1 MRKSLF
7 ALVAMVASSAMAQ
20 QNVDITAEQFKS
32 GAADSQLTTLGRQAV
47 SSGKRLVVTAP
58 QHWHAQIASSIRAGG
73 DAEIVLK
80 DGFYETLLVRVED
93 KEAEPAIIEPKPEPK
108 PEPVAAT
115 PKPLPT
121 PVPVETKAEPAPA
134 ELPVPPPV
142 QSIVDA
148 PAPAPVSAPEP
159 EPEPAPVVE
168 VPTPVQQAVA
178 EIPAAPA
185 IEQAPDAAVAAA
197 AGPVK
202 STAPNMLVAKEP
214 GDVDPIR
221 ASMEERYN
229 RGRRIVE
236 RVEPSQLR
244 RSDVIHTANGAAV
257 VVRFDGNQVLRMW
270 LVGSI
275 NLNQTAIGNEGINKY
290 RVLQPNLK

>member
-1 MRKSLF
+1 MRKCLF
-7 ALVAMVASSAMAQ
+7 ALVAMVASSAVAQ
-20 QNVDITAEQFKS
+20 QNVDITAEQFES

-93 KEAEPAIIEPKPEPK
+93 KEAEPAIVEPKPEPK
-108 PEPVAAT
+108 PEPVPAA
-115 PKPLPT
+115 PKPLPP
-121 PVPVETKAEPAPA
+121 PVAVEKKAEPALA
-134 ELPVPPPV
+134 ELPVPPPA
-142 QSIVDA
+142 QSVVE
-148 PAPAPVSAPEP
+148 APVPAPEP
-159 EPEPAPVVE
+159 EPEPEPVVQ
-168 VPTPVQQAVA
+168 VTTPVPQAVA
-178 EIPAAPA
+178 ETPAAPA
-185 IEQAPDAAVAAA
+185 SEQAPDASVAAA
-197 AGPVK
+197 AAPVK

-257 VVRFDGNQVLRMW
+257 VVRFHGNQVLRMW

-275 NLNQTAIGNEGINKY
+275 NLNQTAIGNEGVNKY

>member
-1 MRKSLF
+1 MRKCLF
-7 ALVAMVASSAMAQ
+7 ALVAMVASSAVAQ
-20 QNVDITAEQFKS
+20 QNVDITAEQFES

-93 KEAEPAIIEPKPEPK
+93 KEAEPAIVEPKPEPK

-115 PKPLPT
+115 PKALPA
-121 PVPVETKAEPAPA
+121 PVAVEKKAEPALA
-134 ELPVPPPV
+134 ELPVPPPA
-142 QSIVDA
+142 QSVVE
-148 PAPAPVSAPEP
+148 APVPAPEP

-185 IEQAPDAAVAAA
+185 SEQAPDAAVAAA
-197 AGPVK
+197 AAPVK

-257 VVRFDGNQVLRMW
+257 VVRFHGNQVLRMW

-275 NLNQTAIGNEGINKY
+275 NLNQTAIGNEGVNKY

>member
-1 MRKSLF
+1 MRKCLF

-32 GAADSQLTTLGRQAV
+32 GAADSQLTTLGRQAA

-93 KEAEPAIIEPKPEPK
+93 KPAEPAIAESKPKPEPK
-108 PEPVAAT
+108 PEPKSERIAET

-121 PVPVETKAEPAPA
+121 PVPIVKKSEPAPVDSSIPPPAQPIVETPTPTPAPTPKPEPVAQAPAPA
-134 ELPVPPPV
+134 EQTVAETPAAAVEEAPAKTEP
-142 QSIVDA
+142 VDA
-148 PAPAPVSAPEP
+148 KDS
-159 EPEPAPVVE
+159 
-168 VPTPVQQAVA
+168 TTFVA
-178 EIPAAPA
+178 
-185 IEQAPDAAVAAA
+185 
-197 AGPVK
+197 
-202 STAPNMLVAKEP
+202 TEP
-214 GDVDPIR
+214 GDVDPLR

-236 RVEPSQLR
+236 RVNPDQLR
-244 RSDVIHTANGAAV
+244 RSDVIHTGNGAAV
-257 VVRFDGNQVLRMW
+257 VVRFEGNQTIRMW

-275 NLNQTAIGNEGINKY
+275 NLQQTAIGNEGVNKY